1 MPLWESLLASFAA
14 GIGVSCL
21 NRFGLSQIRTPC
33 ERWRKHRR
41 KEKRRGETITPSSS
55 EEDGSTMTAVN
66 EFIQSGGD

>member
-14 GIGVSCL
+14 GVSVSCL
-21 NRFGLSQIRTPC
+21 NRFGLSQITTPC
-33 ERWRKHRR
+33 EQWRKRRR
-41 KEKRRGETITPSSS
+41 KEKRRQDETTPSSS